1 MISFLGR
8 LFKKEPIPAPATKSE
23 SKRTTPQPEA
33 NTENYSKALLNT
45 ALNGSSAKERTL
57 ALKRIGQLLDDK
69 SLELSQLT
77 DDTAN
82 SEELLI
88 ACSYA
93 STATDVLDTITD
105 EAKLLELAIG
115 APTAP
120 LRKAAADRVTSREAS
135 EQLLKQAKGKDK
147 NVYKIAKTTLDT
159 FKAEDAKLALKH
171 QYLESLCVDA
181 ERLAKRGFD
190 HLFTH
195 KFTTLEEDW
204 HKALADT
211 TPELTTRF
219 DAAIAK
225 CQAIIDDE
233 IAKSKAAALAEQ
245 QAKAAVS
252 GIASASQA
260 VLEQTSNLLAAPE
273 ITEDILTKAQQAI
286 EQQHVIVREFIQ
298 NNASEEP
305 SLKQSQK
312 QAEIK
317 FIATKEAALNLV
329 DTLNQTGSLSALI
342 ASLDSTAAP
351 HDKAIEHVLSAAKK
365 VVGLQSAV
373 VDSAKT
379 KLAAWREAR
388 AQQEKTNKALIR
400 EVSELIR
407 KANIAANSG
416 QVRRARGIYKEL
428 CEKHVALEPKPAHIA
443 SKLETLEETMNK
455 LGDWHEFAVTPKK
468 EALIEKMNALHN
480 STLAADDLADKIH
493 ELQDEWKLLCKGGQ
507 NQDEALWEAF
517 QQSADVAF
525 APCKEHFQA
534 QAQMR
539 EKNAEERRKL
549 ISELDSYH
557 QNYNWEQAN
566 WKDVEHTLRVAKD
579 AWKTLWPVPRNEQK
593 ELQAEFDATLDKIYA
608 PMNEAYERVK
618 QKKEQL
624 ITLAEKA
631 AELPDPKQAAE
642 DIKALQNQW
651 KQAGRTF
658 RKADQQLWQQF
669 RATCDKVF
677 EKRQAIFDEANA
689 QKQEKLQ
696 QADTLI
702 ANLKSILAKDGE
714 SLQTS
719 SSEIEQLR
727 TDFYAIEELPKN
739 QLSQFENT
747 LRAIDKKIA
756 DFRQTREAQSYRTL
770 LALHASISAAKQASG
785 DLDALKASV
794 ESSYLPSGTKDA
806 LLALIAS
813 DAQTT
818 TDDTENALRLL
829 CVRAEIANGKNSPE
843 SDKTLRM
850 KYQVEALQEN
860 FGSAQEDSTDTLCK
874 AWVKISGAT
883 EQQLNTLKVR
893 FETALLGNVKA
904 VADTEL
910 SETA

>member
-8 LFKKEPIPAPATKSE
+8 LFKKKPTPAPSTKTAPKSV
-23 SKRTTPQPEA
+23 SPQVET
-33 NTENYSKALLNT
+33 NTESYSKALLNT
-45 ALNGSSAKERTL
+45 ALNGDSAKERTL
-57 ALKRIGQLLDDK
+57 ALKRIGQLLDET

-77 DDTAN
+77 SDTN
-82 SEELLI
+82 SSEELLI

-93 STATDVLDTITD
+93 NAATDVLDTITD
-105 EAKLLELAIG
+105 ETKLLELAIS

-120 LRKAAADRVTSREAS
+120 LRKAAAERVRSREAT

-147 NVYKIAKTTLDT
+147 NVYKIAKATLDT
-159 FKAEDAKLALKH
+159 FKAEDAELAQKH
-171 QYLESLCVDA
+171 QHLESLCIDA

-195 KFTTLEEDW
+195 KFTTLEENW
-204 HKALADT
+204 QKASADST
-211 TPELTTRF
+211 QELTQRF
-219 DAAIAK
+219 DTAIAK

-252 GIASASQA
+252 GITAASQA
-260 VLEQTSNLLAAPE
+260 VLAHISSLLAASE
-273 ITEDILTKAQQAI
+273 ITDETIASTQQGIEAQHAT
-286 EQQHVIVREFIQ
+286 VREFIQ
-298 NNASEEP
+298 NNVSEDD

-312 QAEIK
+312 QAEIA
-317 FIATKEAALNLV
+317 FIKTKEAALNV
-329 DTLNQTGSLSALI
+329 VEVSAQTGSIQSLLAT
-342 ASLDSTAAP
+342 LDSGAAP
-351 HDKAIEHVLSAAKK
+351 QDKAIEQVLSAAKK
-365 VVGLQSAV
+365 VTGLQSTDIDHA
-373 VDSAKT
+373 AM
-379 KLAAWREAR
+379 KLTAWRDAR
-388 AQQEKTNKALIR
+388 AQQEKANKALIR

-428 CEKHVALEPKPAHIA
+428 CEKHVALEPKPAHIV
-443 SKLETLEETMNK
+443 SKLEALEETMNK

-480 STLAADDLADKIH
+480 SSLAPDDLADKIH
-493 ELQDEWKLLCKGGQ
+493 DLQDEWKLLCKGGQ

-517 QQSADVAF
+517 QQSADIAF

-579 AWKTLWPVPRNEQK
+579 AWKTLWPVPRSEQK
-593 ELQAEFDATLDKIYA
+593 ELQAAFDATLDKIYA
-608 PMNEAYERVK
+608 PMNDAYERVK

-624 ITLAEKA
+624 ITLAKKA

-696 QADTLI
+696 QGDTLI
-702 ANLKSILAKDGE
+702 ASLKTILAKDGE

-770 LALHASISAAKQASG
+770 LALHASISAAKQAGSE
-785 DLDALKASV
+785 LDTLKASV
-794 ESSYLPSGTKDA
+794 ESAYLPGGTKDA

-813 DAQTT
+813 DNQ
-818 TDDTENALRLL
+818 TDDAENALRLL
-829 CVRAEIANGKNSPE
+829 CVRAEIANGKDSPG
-843 SDKTLRM
+843 SDKALRM

-860 FGSAQEDSTDTLCK
+860 FGSAQEDSADTLCK
-874 AWVKISGAT
+874 AWVQISGAT
-883 EQQLNTLKVR
+883 EQQLTALKTR
-893 FETALLGNVKA
+893 FEKALFGTIKA
-904 VADTEL
+904 NSDNAL